1 MTDSW
6 LLILI
11 PIGIV
16 LVIWAAVQFLVGS
29 RRVAI
34 GVLVTM
40 VLVYM
45 LGVCVMLFGAP
56 LLAQLDP
63 PADDLT
69 APSIGG
75 GIFQAFVGIY
85 AAGPAIVTALV
96 LLAGY
101 WVMAKLSRRAGRSA
115 E

>member
-1 MTDSW
+1 MTDSCV
-6 LLILI
+6 LILI

-16 LVIWAAVQFLVGS
+16 LAIWAAMQFLVGS

-45 LGVCVMLFGAP
+45 LGVCVMLFNAP
-56 LLAQLDP
+56 LLAQLEP
-63 PADDLT
+63 PADELT

-75 GIFQAFVGIY
+75 GIFLAFVGLY
-85 AAGPAIVTALV
+85 AAGAGIVTALV

-101 WVMAKLSRRAGRSA
+101 WVMAKLPRRAGRSR